1 MLEAALSLLGGLV
14 IAVGLALM
22 AGGTLGL
29 LRFPDIYTRVHAVR
43 VADGP
48 GAVIFVLGLAVV
60 SGDAEVA
67 LRLVL
72 LAALVAALG
81 PTLAHLTAN
90 AAHAGGVA
98 PIAGAYTAPRPGV
111 RDGRVS

>member
-1 MLEAALSLLGGLV
+1 MFDVVLSLAGGAV

-29 LRFPDIYTRVHAVR
+29 LRFPDLYTRLHAVR

-48 GAVIFVLGLAVV
+48 GAVIVVLGLAVV
-60 SGDAEVA
+60 SGDGAVA

-72 LAALVAALG
+72 LASLIAALG

-98 PIAGAYTAPRPGV
+98 PIAGAYTAPRPG
-111 RDGRVS
+111 GRS

>member
-1 MLEAALSLLGGLV
+1 MLEATLSLLGGLIV
-14 IAVGLALM
+14 AVGLALM

-29 LRFPDIYTRVHAVR
+29 LRFPDLYTRVHAVR

-48 GAVIFVLGLAVV
+48 GAVIFILGLAVL
-60 SGDAEVA
+60 SGNGDVA
-67 LRLVL
+67 LRLIL

-90 AAHAGGVA
+90 AAHAGGLA
-98 PIAGAYTAPRPGV
+98 PIAGAYTTPRPGA
-111 RDGRVS
+111 RG

>member
-1 MLEAALSLLGGLV
+1 MLQLALSLVGGLFIV
-14 IAVGLALM
+14 VGLTLM

-29 LRFPDIYTRVHAVR
+29 LRFPDLYTRVHAVR

-48 GAVIFVLGLAVV
+48 GAVIVILGLAVV
-60 SGDAEVA
+60 CGDGAVA

-90 AAHAGGVA
+90 AAHAGGLA
-98 PIAGAYTAPRPGV
+98 PIAGAYKAPRPGA
-111 RDGRVS
+111 RGGRGS